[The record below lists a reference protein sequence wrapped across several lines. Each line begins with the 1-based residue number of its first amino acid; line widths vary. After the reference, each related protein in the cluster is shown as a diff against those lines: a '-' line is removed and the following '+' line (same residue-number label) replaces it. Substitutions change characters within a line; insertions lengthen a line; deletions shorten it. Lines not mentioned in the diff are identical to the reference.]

1 MVFFHDYTSAWSST
15 TPPLDENL
23 RLRSSLLIAPTAS
36 EPYTSAGPSVIA
48 PPEENL
54 RIYTQAGSSVIALPE
69 ENLRMGLP
77 SSETLHRSKI
87 YTSSFTPFPLGTLA
101 STSAITSKILRSYS
115 VVRLSRK

>member
-77 SSETLHRSKI
+77 SSETLRSGAAIAHPDHHRCNQGALPNGSCPKV
-87 YTSSFTPFPLGTLA
+87 SEFLFDPAQAP
-101 STSAITSKILRSYS
+101 R
-115 VVRLSRK
+115 